1 MDYIQLPIKK
11 LDNETLKQCEKLVDT
26 GLGVGYF
33 KDHIPDVSNVWLCYD
48 EEKIV
53 AWATT
58 SDREDYAI
66 LKCIVVDKKYRRK
79 GIAKRLTELR
89 LAFLKV
95 QGFSKAK
102 SYAWVHQNGEC
113 PSCKNLEKLGFT
125 VSEDRFN
132 FYKTYCPECGHYC
145 NCVARVLEKKL

>member
-1 MDYIQLPIKK
+1 M
-11 LDNETLKQCEKLVDT
+11 
-26 GLGVGYF
+26 
-33 KDHIPDVSNVWLCYD
+33 
-48 EEKIV
+48 
-53 AWATT
+53 
-58 SDREDYAI
+58 
-66 LKCIVVDKKYRRK
+66 
-79 GIAKRLTELR
+79 TELR

-132 FYKTYCPECGHYC
+132 FYKTYAL
-145 NCVARVLEKKL
+145 NVVIIVIRVARVLEKTIVWY